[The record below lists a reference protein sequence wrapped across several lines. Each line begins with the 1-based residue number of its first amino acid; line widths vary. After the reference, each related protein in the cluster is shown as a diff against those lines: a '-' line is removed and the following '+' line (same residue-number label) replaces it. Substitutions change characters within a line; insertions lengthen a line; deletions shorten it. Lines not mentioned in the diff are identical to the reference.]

1 MKKRVNAIV
10 IGLALSLTTVSVSR
24 AMSELV
30 SLSIEPEWPATP
42 TPGNVVLY
50 RVNAVVRSGSGML
63 EVSLSSLGLPAGAKV
78 EFSPNL
84 LRFTGHE
91 PNTATAIMTVTC
103 AELTATDAYPFTLTG
118 TALRQTITL
127 TNQVQQ
133 QKWVAERPALAID
146 RMSDGSLRLRGTGL
160 AGQTYKI
167 QATTSLTNPE
177 WIAVGSSTA
186 DGNGRFTFFP
196 GREFI
201 APIQFYRA
209 VEVAPAR

>member
-1 MKKRVNAIV
+1 MKKRINAIV
-10 IGLALSLTTVSVSR
+10 IGMALSLATVSASR

-30 SLSIEPEWPATP
+30 SLSIEPEWPATS
-42 TPGNVVLY
+42 TPGNLVLY
-50 RVNAVVRSGSGML
+50 KVSAVVRSGSGLL
-63 EVSLSSLGLPAGAKV
+63 EVSLSSLGLPAGATAD
-78 EFSPNL
+78 FSPSI
-84 LRFTGHE
+84 LRFTG
-91 PNTATAIMTVTC
+91 NQLTAQTAIMTVTC
-103 AELTATDAYPFTLTG
+103 AELTPTDAYPFILTG

-146 RMSDGSLRLRGTGL
+146 RVSDGSLRLRGTGISGL
-160 AGQTYKI
+160 TYKI
-167 QATTSLTNPE
+167 QATSSLTNPE

-196 GREFI
+196 AREFNG
-201 APIQFYRA
+201 PMQFYRA